1 MTETVNIKGT
11 FSVKHRANNGLDRVA
26 DHVAENRIVRVPVV
40 GIVEFHKLVE
50 TVDGSVL
57 TVSLEA
63 VEPLMDASG
72 GDPNGWGAEALA
84 LLDKA
89 RKSAGKPSAAES
101 LFDGRDAGVVDL
113 PGQTQID
120 EVFDPDGRKSGEEI
134 VAELDE
140 KRAARSAR
148 PARAERPQ
156 AKSVG
161 SPFGGDA
168 A

>member
-1 MTETVNIKGT
+1 MTDTVNIKGT

-26 DHVAENRIVRVPVV
+26 DHIEKNRIARIPVV

-63 VEPLMDASG
+63 VEPLMGSDG
-72 GDPNGWGAEALA
+72 GDPGGRGAQALA
-84 LLDKA
+84 LLDEA
-89 RKSAGKPSAAES
+89 RKAAGKPSAAES
-101 LFDGRDAGVVDL
+101 LFDGRDAGGVEL

-140 KRAARSAR
+140 KRAAKRPPR
-148 PARAERPQ
+148 PAPAAR
-156 AKSVG
+156 
-161 SPFGGDA
+161 GGGPEFSGGA